1 MKHPFINN
9 RILSLYYSFFWLLM
23 GAGNVLLQTLWY
35 EMSFEASLLES
46 CSIFILYPVLGASIW
61 YLIKYNGL
69 RDNDWLLNV
78 VFHFMGASILNAV
91 WLYLSFMTVKM
102 IDPSHLPYMYD
113 VLPSKILTGYLMYA
127 VYVVFFYAVS
137 YYNSLKEK
145 IEKEAELKTLIRDA
159 ELSALKSQINPHFL
173 FNSLNSIASLTIS
186 DPEKAQEM
194 VINLSAFM
202 RYSLQHN
209 QEETVALKEELENI
223 MLYLSIEKVR
233 FGRKLNPV
241 FEVEEKCRQ
250 AQIPNMILQPLLEN
264 AIKYGVYEAAKPVWI
279 FIKCHLEEGAFRIIV
294 ENDYEADSVRNRGE
308 GIGLKN
314 IRQRLELIYGNP
326 GLMKITDN
334 KTSFRVELTL
344 PQKRLNHERDNQP
357 ADN

>member
-23 GAGNVLLQTLWY
+23 GIGNIFLQTLWY
-35 EMSFEASLLES
+35 QMSFEAALLES
-46 CSIFILYPVLGASIW
+46 CSVFVLYPVLGTCIW

-69 RDNDWLLNV
+69 REDDWLLNV
-78 VFHFMGASILNAV
+78 LFNFIAASILNAV
-91 WLYLSFMTVKM
+91 WLYLSFIMVKM
-102 IDPSHLPYMYD
+102 IDSSHLVYLYD
-113 VLPSKILTGYLMYA
+113 ALPSKILTGYLMYA
-127 VYVVFFYAVS
+127 VYVVFFYAVG

-186 DPEKAQEM
+186 DPEKAHEM

-223 MLYLSIEKVR
+223 KLYLSIEKIR

-241 FEVEEKCRQ
+241 FEVEEKCIH

-264 AIKYGVYEAAKPVWI
+264 AIKYGVYEASKPVWI
-279 FIKCHLEEGAFRIIV
+279 FIKCHSEDGFFCILI
-294 ENDYEADSVRNRGE
+294 ENDYEPESVRNRGE

-334 KTSFRVELTL
+334 KTSFKVELML
-344 PQKRLNHERDNQP
+344 PQKT
-357 ADN
+357 

>member
-9 RILSLYYSFFWLLM
+9 RILSLYYSLFWLLM
-23 GAGNVLLQTLWY
+23 GVGNTLLQHLWY
-35 EMSFEASLLES
+35 KMSFEAALLES
-46 CSIFILYPVLGASIW
+46 CSIFVLYPVLGASIW

-69 RDNDWLLNV
+69 REEDWLLNLL
-78 VFHFMGASILNAV
+78 FNFIAATILNVV
-91 WLYLSFMTVKM
+91 WLYLSFILVKM
-102 IDPSHLPYMYD
+102 IDPSHLSYLYD
-113 VLPSKILTGYLMYA
+113 ALPSKILTGYLMYA

-145 IEKEAELKTLIRDA
+145 IEKESELKSLIRDA

-186 DPEKAQEM
+186 NPEKAQEM

-202 RYSLQHN
+202 RYSLQHG
-209 QEETVALKEELENI
+209 QEETVALSEELENI
-223 MLYLSIEKVR
+223 KLYLSIEKIR

-241 FEVEEKCRQ
+241 FVVEEQCMLAR
-250 AQIPNMILQPLLEN
+250 IPSMILQPLLEN
-264 AIKYGVYEAAKPVWI
+264 AIKYGVYEASGPVGI
-279 FIKCHLEEGAFRIIV
+279 YVRCKSEEGFFHIAI
-294 ENDYEADSVRNRGE
+294 ENDYEPESVRNRGE
-308 GIGLKN
+308 GIGLRN

-334 KTSFRVELTL
+334 KTSFKVELMF
-344 PQKRLNHERDNQP
+344 PQKE
-357 ADN
+357 

>member
-1 MKHPFINN
+1 
-9 RILSLYYSFFWLLM
+9 
-23 GAGNVLLQTLWY
+23 
-35 EMSFEASLLES
+35 
-46 CSIFILYPVLGASIW
+46 
-61 YLIKYNGL
+61 
-69 RDNDWLLNV
+69 
-78 VFHFMGASILNAV
+78 
-91 WLYLSFMTVKM
+91 
-102 IDPSHLPYMYD
+102 
-113 VLPSKILTGYLMYA
+113 MYA
-127 VYVVFFYAVS
+127 VYVVFFYAVG

-186 DPEKAQEM
+186 DPEKAHEM

-223 MLYLSIEKVR
+223 KLYLSIEKIR

-241 FEVEEKCRQ
+241 FEVEEKCLH

-264 AIKYGVYEAAKPVWI
+264 AIKYGVYEASKPVRI
-279 FIKCHLEEGAFRIIV
+279 FIKCNSEEGYFRILI
-294 ENDYEADSVRNRGE
+294 ENDYEPESVRNRGE

-326 GLMKITDN
+326 GLMKITDS
-334 KTSFRVELTL
+334 KTSFKVELML
-344 PQKRLNHERDNQP
+344 PQKT
-357 ADN
+357 